1 MLMECGLNK
10 CRQRRMNMS
19 VKCAGKKR
27 KVFQLAAPS
36 AQAVYLAGDFNGWV
50 PDGRLLNEGKNG
62 VWKTTV
68 TLAPGVYQ
76 YRFVVD
82 GEWCN
87 DPRCAEKAPNGLGEE
102 NCLIRV

>member
-1 MLMECGLNK
+1 MFIEHGLNK
-10 CRQRRMNMS
+10 YRKRRLIMA
-19 VKCAGKKR
+19 VKSAGKKR

-36 AQAVYLAGDFNGWV
+36 ARAVYLAGDFNEWV

-62 VWKTTV
+62 IWKTTV

-82 GEWCN
+82 GEWYD
-87 DPRCAEKAPNGLGEE
+87 DPRCAEKTPNGLGEE